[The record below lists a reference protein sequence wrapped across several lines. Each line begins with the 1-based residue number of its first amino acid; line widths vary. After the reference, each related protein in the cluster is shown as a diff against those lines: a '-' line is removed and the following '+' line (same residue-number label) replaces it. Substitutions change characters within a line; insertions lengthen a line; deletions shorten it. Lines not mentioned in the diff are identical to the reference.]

1 MITKKSC
8 QLFFMNQYKN
18 KITGEEVFVRKIP
31 RNLTHPKVFY
41 EIRIADKVEYIS
53 LTDFKKIYKK
63 LKVKEITT
71 NNNK

>member
-1 MITKKSC
+1 
-8 QLFFMNQYKN
+8 MNQYKN